1 MSARVELDDS
11 DPNAEPG
18 IELCKDGKFDAAY
31 VAFSEA
37 SSRSPGS
44 APLLYNLA
52 VLAEARGEYNL
63 AESMLGRATGL
74 EPKALYFEALDRVRR
89 ARGDSE
95 ALR

>member
-1 MSARVELDDS
+1 MQAAR
-11 DPNAEPG
+11 
-18 IELCKDGKFDAAY
+18 DALAGTY
-31 VAFSEA
+31 TYLNDA
-37 SSRSPGS
+37 

-52 VLAEARGEYNL
+52 VLAEARGEYDL

-95 ALR
+95 AMNNK